1 MVEKPMK
8 DIDESKEMMTD
19 MMVMKLRML
28 KVRVGEE

>member
-1 MVEKPMK
+1 MK